1 MYVCIAACHSTSFY
15 LLYLTSEH
23 IHEMFLNYWGKIA
36 SSLKNSSVLS
46 YTLKGRA
53 AWLEQSDLMYLCT

>member
-1 MYVCIAACHSTSFY
+1 
-15 LLYLTSEH
+15 
-23 IHEMFLNYWGKIA
+23 MFLNYWGKIA

>member
-36 SSLKNSSVLS
+36 SSLKNSKSFKFVLFR
-46 YTLKGRA
+46 TNKC
-53 AWLEQSDLMYLCT
+53 M